1 MSPHTTVT
9 LPSPVLLVA
18 APTPRK
24 FPVSPKRLVWA
35 YLESSPRRL
44 NISSSV
50 IAADTNGKI
59 NKKPATPF

>member
-24 FPVSPKRLVWA
+24 FPVSPKRLVLA
-35 YLESSPRRL
+35 CLGSSPRKL
-44 NISSSV
+44 NTNFTATP
-50 IAADTNGKI
+50 AAMNGK
-59 NKKPATPF
+59 TS